1 MREADAIIEASK
13 FWRDFNDSRIK
24 TNYNQLIE
32 WSDKLTLD
40 LKFDRIFKLLEPN
53 ESNELFYLSMCGI
66 QQGEI
71 ILMGSEA
78 YENYMAYKKEMVD
91 KYYKK

>member
-1 MREADAIIEASK
+1 MSEADAIIEASK
-13 FWRDFNDSRIK
+13 FWRDFNDSRVK
-24 TNYNQLIE
+24 TNYNQLLE

-40 LKFDRIFKLLEPN
+40 QKFDRIFKLLEPN